1 MCVMRIFITTMNCFV
16 NRYSNVCQ
24 IPEHKTPKRRFIMLT
39 ASTNIQWHTFL
50 LPLRKIKRKREKI
63 DKSNRITESHPL
75 WVFSRV
81 CVNELE
87 FYVRC
92 RIHLAGASERL
103 NKSFEITHTLSLS
116 HTWNKLLF
124 RNVFERIYGIFC
136 NVCFYFC
143 DINLLIEEF
152 STEFM
157 SNMATCI
164 PMKAPTL
171 RFSSPLSFLSL
182 DKVYVLFDPQPS
194 QRSERT
200 NKAND
205 SHFRNKR
212 CESEMP

>member
-1 MCVMRIFITTMNCFV
+1 MCDAHFYYHYELLCQQVFERVPNSWAQNTKTTLYYV
-16 NRYSNVCQ
+16 DS
-24 IPEHKTPKRRFIMLT
+24 
-39 ASTNIQWHTFL
+39 
-50 LPLRKIKRKREKI
+50 I
-63 DKSNRITESHPL
+63 DKHSMAQIFPSLAKNKERERENRQIQPNHRITSIVS
-75 WVFSRV
+75 VFASM
-81 CVNELE
+81 CEWAWILCA
-87 FYVRC
+87 RC

-103 NKSFEITHTLSLS
+103 NKSFEITHTHS

-182 DKVYVLFDPQPS
+182 DKVYVLFDPQQS